1 MERIYI
7 KSLNDVKE
15 LEPQSSLILG
25 NFDGVH
31 IGHSQLISFARQNT
45 KGKLGILTFSKSLK
59 REGDYLTNIDDK
71 IEYLEEL
78 GVDFIVILDANEE
91 LKETNYKDFVEYYL
105 KKLKAYKIFC
115 GPDFKYGYKAQGDV
129 CYLKNVFPNLCVL
142 NFVLDHKGDKIAS
155 TIIRKQIEEG
165 DVKEANR
172 HLGHKYRIKGKVIK
186 GKGIGKELGFPTAN
200 IQLDFNYCLPKNGVY
215 LTYIKIGDKIYESL
229 TNVGVSPTI
238 KDDGKIT
245 IETYIFDFHSS
256 IYDKNVKVY
265 FIDKIRNEY
274 KFDSVKS
281 LVEQMEVDLKE
292 AYSYFDNLKTH

>member
-7 KSLNDVKE
+7 KSLNDIKE

-256 IYDKNVKVY
+256 IYDKQVKVY

>member
-31 IGHSQLISFARQNT
+31 IGHAQLISFARQNT

-215 LTYIKIGDKIYESL
+215 LTYIKIDDKIYESL

-256 IYDKNVKVY
+256 IYDKQVKVY